1 MFPQSVLVS
10 GRMRQIV
17 FVGQYL
23 VAVPVAQD
31 TACAS
36 WTRLAQPPALD
47 SHARGP
53 KTVSGGGRRGGG
65 ACVGGGPDPSAV
77 QDSSISNTPATGQV
91 FAADPAKL
99 YAATPIYKKQVRP
112 ESRPC
117 LALIPAL
124 SCLAFPVHQA
134 GPSGPRRASVPLAH
148 RPLAHRRYC

>member
-1 MFPQSVLVS
+1 MSVSSPCPGSSDRVSVSRSICLPYRYLSGHTRQMFPQSVLVS

-65 ACVGGGPDPSAV
+65 ACVGGGPERSPRREHLQHARDGAGVRGGP
-77 QDSSISNTPATGQV
+77 GQ
-91 FAADPAKL
+91 
-99 YAATPIYKKQVRP
+99 
-112 ESRPC
+112 
-117 LALIPAL
+117 ALRRHPNL
-124 SCLAFPVHQA
+124 QEA
-134 GPSGPRRASVPLAH
+134 GPP
-148 RPLAHRRYC
+148 